1 MLRFGGINSIA
12 RYTLSLTLA
21 ALAASASACLYGFN
35 GGGLPGH
42 VKTIAVVPFD
52 NETPVADL
60 QRELSDSLR
69 SRLANRLGLR
79 PASEAKA
86 NAVVHGTIRRY
97 TADIPI
103 GYDANQRTATTAR
116 RSLEMVLDVDIVDQV
131 TGKTLW
137 SRKAYT
143 VEGQYD
149 EQQELLGRSQALDR
163 LVNAI
168 VEGAQSQW

>member
-1 MLRFGGINSIA
+1 MA
-12 RYTLSLTLA
+12 LTLA
-21 ALAASASACLYGFN
+21 VIAVSSSACLYRFAG

-42 VKTIAVVPFD
+42 IKTIAVVPFD
-52 NETPVADL
+52 NETSVADL

-69 SRLANRLGLR
+69 ARLTNRLGLR
-79 PASEAKA
+79 EASEAKA
-86 NAVVHGTIRRY
+86 SAVVRGTIRRY

-103 GYDANQRTATTAR
+103 GYSANQRTAGTAR
-116 RSLEMVLDVDIVDQV
+116 RSLEMVLDIDVVDQT

-137 SRKAYT
+137 SKKSYS

-168 VEGAQSQW
+168 VDGVQSQW